1 MPVLTYGKFEV
12 PIVGPTCGSRY
23 RIRRCGRADFSN
35 RELELARAPT
45 QRPDAIENAAT
56 STIATHLPEDKTGA
70 GDSNGRVFEMR
81 FKQILRF
88 GAIGVDGRG
97 FDCCFLLRDR
107 TTSRGAKGDNESS
120 LASTTPHPER
130 PPPFEPCL
138 EKSSGRP
145 VWEVGGGVQ
154 YIIRACEGLGG
165 SISTSSALIE
175 SIRYRPAEA
184 R

>member
-1 MPVLTYGKFEV
+1 MLALTYGKSAI
-12 PIVGPTCGSRY
+12 PIVGPTRGSRY
-23 RIRRCGRADFSN
+23 GIRRCGRADFSN
-35 RELELARAPT
+35 SGLELTRAHT
-45 QRPDAIENAAT
+45 NRSDAFENAAT
-56 STIATHLPEDKTGA
+56 STIATDKREDKTVT
-70 GDSNGRVFEMR
+70 GDSNGPVFEMR
-81 FKQILRF
+81 FKRRLRL

-97 FDCCFLLRDR
+97 FVCCFLLRDR
-107 TTSRGAKGDNESS
+107 TTSREAKGDNESS

-165 SISTSSALIE
+165 SISTSIALIE